1 MLAYS
6 PLRYPGGKAR
16 VANFIRL
23 VYRANGLVDGEYVEP
38 YAGGASVALA
48 LLFGGYVRRVHI
60 NDADPAIHSFWRAVL
75 ESPERFC
82 RRVQE
87 ATLDVD
93 EWRKQRD
100 TYRDPD
106 ADRDDLAFAAFYLN
120 RTNRSGVITSGG
132 VIGGLDQTGG
142 WKIDARF
149 TKAELIRRI
158 ERVAKY
164 RSAVRL
170 TCLDAGDML
179 RSLHARISTRRDGKL
194 QALVYLDPPYYEK
207 GSALYRNYYHTH
219 DDHAGIAA
227 EVARLDVP
235 WVVSYDNVDQVK
247 GLYPTFRKLEY
258 GLRYSAHDRY
268 EGREVMFFSP
278 GLIVPEIRDP
288 TEVTERMIAGN
299 LGRGVY
305 DRSAAPE
312 RLGSLALR
320 PKS

>member
-1 MLAYS
+1 MLSYS

-23 VYRANGLVDGEYVEP
+23 VFRANSLVDGEYVEP

-48 LLFGGYVRRVHI
+48 LLFGGYVRKVHI
-60 NDADPAIHSFWRAVL
+60 NDADPAIYSFWRAVL
-75 ESPERFC
+75 QSPDKFC
-82 RRVQE
+82 QRVQE
-87 ATLDVD
+87 ATLDVT
-93 EWRKQRD
+93 EWKKQRD

-164 RSAVRL
+164 RSAIHL
-170 TCLDAGDML
+170 TCLDAGDLL
-179 RSLHARISTRRDGKL
+179 RSLHPRISTRHGGKL
-194 QALVYLDPPYYEK
+194 KALVYLDPPYYEK

-219 DDHAGIAA
+219 DDHAGIATEA
-227 EVARLDVP
+227 ANLDVP
-235 WVVSYDNVDQVK
+235 WIVSYDNVHQVK
-247 GLYPTFRKLEY
+247 GLYAGFRKLEY

-268 EGREVMFFSP
+268 EGKEVMFFSP
-278 GLIVPEIRDP
+278 GLVVPEIEDP
-288 TEVTERMIAGN
+288 TGVTERMIAGN

-305 DRSAAPE
+305 DRTSTAE
-312 RLGSLALR
+312 RLRALAGP
-320 PKS
+320 PKG